1 MWKILFYKVFGG
13 DKSWKSILQNFLSN
27 NVLPWEYVIRQT
39 QSWSCQDKIIMKWAS
54 LCHALVVKS
63 SLRNLLVRVYKLY
76 HGCAIITRILTFC
89 KLFLKIFVARIW
101 FLTKV
106 LFVKLDITLYGKLWL
121 KIALDSSCCGYL
133 RLLIN
138 YHKVVCENSKIKGV
152 HCIVSSPPPPLHA
165 FERGMRVP
173 TKLKFYD
180 EQYILF
186 NCFSTLVLVELIEL

>member
-1 MWKILFYKVFGG
+1 MHRCGKYYSTRFLGVINRENQFYKTSFQTT
-13 DKSWKSILQNFLSN
+13 SWKYF
-27 NVLPWEYVIRQT
+27 IRQT

-121 KIALDSSCCGYL
+121 KIALDSSCCG
-133 RLLIN
+133 
-138 YHKVVCENSKIKGV
+138 
-152 HCIVSSPPPPLHA
+152 
-165 FERGMRVP
+165 
-173 TKLKFYD
+173 
-180 EQYILF
+180 
-186 NCFSTLVLVELIEL
+186 